1 LDTRPL
7 DIKAYISS
15 GVLKEY
21 VTGTLGVIEKAGVE
35 VMCDMHPE
43 VREALNREEE
53 LMVNAAEE
61 QTDAPPPEFK
71 AGMWELLHNVN
82 KEKQMDPN
90 DLPFINRFTDH
101 QRWLRFVE
109 ERIPARVNEDRIVD
123 VLQHNEKITQALVI
137 SKTDFENEEHVHEIE
152 SFIILE
158 GECEC
163 TIGDNV
169 FRLGPGGFTDIPL
182 HTPHTVRIISPH
194 VVAILQRVVI

>member
-1 LDTRPL
+1 V
-7 DIKAYISS
+7 DIKAYINS

-21 VTGTLGVIEKAGVE
+21 VTGVLGVIEKAGVE

-43 VREALNREEE
+43 VREALKREEDSM
-53 LMVNAAEE
+53 LHAAQEHA
-61 QTDAPPPEFK
+61 DAPPPEFK
-71 AGMWELLHNVN
+71 AGMWELLRNVN

-101 QRWLRFVE
+101 NKWLRFVE
-109 ERIPARVNEDRIVD
+109 GKIPEQVNEDRIVD
-123 VLQHNEKITQALVI
+123 VLQNNEKITQALVI
-137 SKTDFENEEHVHEIE
+137 SKTDFENEEHVNELE
-152 SFIILE
+152 SFIILQ

-194 VVAILQRVVI
+194 VVAILQRVAI